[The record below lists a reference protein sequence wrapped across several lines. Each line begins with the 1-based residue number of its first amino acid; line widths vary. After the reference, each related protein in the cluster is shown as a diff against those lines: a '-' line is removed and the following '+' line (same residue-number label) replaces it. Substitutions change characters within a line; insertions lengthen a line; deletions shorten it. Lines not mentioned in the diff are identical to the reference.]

1 MEFAVNRCCLKCGFP
16 VTESDRVCPKC
27 DSQLVLQT
35 DGSTTTLDI
44 AHGKQRIHEAIEQL
58 RSAVTLH
65 QRSTTQ
71 FLRVIVGGDRIRH
84 AALDELQAMQSH
96 GTILQF
102 GQDDR
107 NRGALIIV
115 LKRTE

>member
-1 MEFAVNRCCLKCGFP
+1 VRRSCLKCGFP

-27 DSQLVLQT
+27 DSQLVHQT
-35 DGSTTTLDI
+35 DGSTVTLDI

-58 RSAVTLH
+58 RSAVTQH

-71 FLRVIVGGDRIRH
+71 FLRVIVGRDRIRD
-84 AALDELQAMQSH
+84 AALLELQTMQSQ
-96 GTILQF
+96 GTIFKF

-115 LKRTE
+115 LKRPE

>member
-1 MEFAVNRCCLKCGFP
+1 M
-16 VTESDRVCPKC
+16 TESDRVCPKC
-27 DSQLVLQT
+27 DSQLKLQT

-44 AHGKQRIHEAIEQL
+44 AHGKQRISEAIEQL
-58 RSAVTLH
+58 RSAIVQN

-71 FLRVIVGGDRIRH
+71 FLRVIVGGDRIRE
-84 AALDELQAMQSH
+84 AAMHELQAMQSQ
-96 GTILQF
+96 GNIQQF

-115 LKRTE
+115 LKRPE